1 MGAMPRDFASIP
13 IKELRL
19 SPSHLL
25 ESGFI
30 CETDF
35 GQQHMVDATVCHFWT
50 QIQEVLYFGNPDQL
64 LCEKAWASLDDEW

>member
-1 MGAMPRDFASIP
+1 MAPIIPLSTLVSLAMGAMPRDFASIP

-35 GQQHMVDATVCHFWT
+35 G
-50 QIQEVLYFGNPDQL
+50 
-64 LCEKAWASLDDEW
+64 